1 VYSDTLHD
9 PLPSVELSRP
19 GAEVRT
25 RSLLRRIAGLFSVG
39 VLGQLAAIA
48 AGIAQARVLGPDGK
62 AVLAFAVLAL
72 SMVLIGT
79 DGITGAV
86 LLQAGRKTDSLA
98 RIYTAVLG
106 VVTIV
111 ALPCMTVALVIGII
125 APSQRPLLGAAL
137 AIPFAL
143 YAQGG
148 RGLLLALGATA
159 AVAWQG
165 AITSVFFS
173 AVVIAALLIWHVSSY
188 EALALWFIAQ
198 AAAAG
203 YTALVLQRR
212 IARSSSTGNE
222 HSLGEL
228 FREQLRFGSR
238 SSLATVA
245 GYINLRIDVFLIS
258 ALLGPRML
266 GIYTLAVST
275 GEMLWSISLPV
286 IWAALENI
294 AGDTFAEAAKL
305 AAGLM
310 RSVVALQ
317 VILGIVLFIAGPWL
331 IVHVYG
337 PAFAGAGTVLRIL
350 LPGLVVYAVE
360 TFLGY
365 FILVQVQR
373 PLLLFAVQ
381 STSAVLCAVLTL
393 LLLGRFGMNGAAAA
407 TSVTYVGVVVF
418 KSLYFRRKTGIGLRQ
433 QWLVTA
439 DDVRALYRRVRRRVP
454 QAT

>member
-1 VYSDTLHD
+1 MRD
-9 PLPSVELSRP
+9 PLPS
-19 GAEVRT
+19 AEQQAAPAGNVRS

-39 VLGQLAAIA
+39 VLGQLAGIA
-48 AGIAQARVLGPDGK
+48 AGIAQARTLGPDGK
-62 AVLAFAVLAL
+62 AVLAYAVIAL

-86 LLQAGRKTDSLA
+86 LMQAGRKTDSIA
-98 RIYTAVLG
+98 RIYAATIG
-106 VVTIV
+106 VVTAAAIPCALV
-111 ALPCMTVALVIGII
+111 ALAIGLI

-148 RGLLLALGATA
+148 RGLLLAMGATA

-165 AITSVFFS
+165 AITSVAFS
-173 AVVIAALLIWHVSSY
+173 AVVIAALVIWHVSSY
-188 EALALWFIAQ
+188 QALALWIVAQ

-203 YTALVLQRR
+203 YTALVLRRR
-212 IARSSSTGNE
+212 IARSGPSRNE
-222 HSLGEL
+222 HSLAFL
-228 FREQLRFGSR
+228 IREQLHFGSR

-258 ALLGPRML
+258 ALLGPRLL

-275 GEMLWSISLPV
+275 GELLWSISLPV

-294 AGDTFAEAAKL
+294 AGDAFAEAAKL
-305 AAGLM
+305 TAALM
-310 RSVVALQ
+310 RSMVALQ
-317 VILGIVLFIAGPWL
+317 VGLGVVLFVAGPWL

-337 PAFAGAGTVLRIL
+337 AAFAGAGTVLRIL

-365 FILVQVQR
+365 FILVQVRR
-373 PLLLFAVQ
+373 PLLIFAIQ
-381 STSAVLCAVLTL
+381 GTSAVLCAVLTL
-393 LLLGRFGMNGAAAA
+393 LLLPRFGMNGAAAA
-407 TSVTYVGVVVF
+407 TTVTYVGVVAL
-418 KSLYFRRKTGIGLRQ
+418 KSLYFRRKTGIGLRE

-439 DDVRALYRRVRRRVP
+439 DDVRLFYHRLRRRVP
-454 QAT
+454 QPS

>member
-1 VYSDTLHD
+1 M
-9 PLPSVELSRP
+9 R
-19 GAEVRT
+19 R
-25 RSLLRRIAGLFSVG
+25 RSG
-39 VLGQLAAIA
+39 VVAAAAI
-48 AGIAQARVLGPDGK
+48 
-62 AVLAFAVLAL
+62 
-72 SMVLIGT
+72 
-79 DGITGAV
+79 
-86 LLQAGRKTDSLA
+86 
-98 RIYTAVLG
+98 
-106 VVTIV
+106 
-111 ALPCMTVALVIGII
+111 PCALVAVAIGLI

-148 RGLLLALGATA
+148 RGLLLAMGATA

-165 AITSVFFS
+165 AITSVAFS
-173 AVVIAALLIWHVSSY
+173 AAVIAALLIWHVSSY
-188 EALALWFIAQ
+188 QALALWVVAQ
-198 AAAAG
+198 AGAAG
-203 YTALVLQRR
+203 YTALVLGRR
-212 IARSSSTGNE
+212 IARSGPSRNE
-222 HSLGEL
+222 HSLAFL
-228 FREQLRFGSR
+228 IREQLHFGSR

-317 VILGIVLFIAGPWL
+317 VTLGIVLFIAGPWL

-337 PAFAGAGTVLRIL
+337 AAFAGAGTVLRIL

-360 TFLGY
+360 TFPRL
-365 FILVQVQR
+365 LHPR
-373 PLLLFAVQ
+373 PGTAAV
-381 STSAVLCAVLTL
+381 AVVR
-393 LLLGRFGMNGAAAA
+393 GSRD
-407 TSVTYVGVVVF
+407 VG
-418 KSLYFRRKTGIGLRQ
+418 
-433 QWLVTA
+433 
-439 DDVRALYRRVRRRVP
+439 RRVRWSDAVVAPAIRHEWCCRGDNGHLRRRRRIQIAVLP
-454 QAT
+454 AQDRNRATRAVASDARRRADALSPRETPSAPTALTTERASNERARAIAALGNTSAPRHC

>member
-1 VYSDTLHD
+1 LRD
-9 PLPSVELSRP
+9 PLPSAEPDRAA
-19 GAEVRT
+19 GAQFRS
-25 RSLLRRIAGLFSVG
+25 RSLLRRSAGLFSVG
-39 VLGQLAAIA
+39 VLGQLAGIA
-48 AGIAQARVLGPDGK
+48 AGITQARALGPDGK
-62 AVLAFAVLAL
+62 AVLAYAVIAL

-86 LLQAGRKTDSLA
+86 LLQAGRKTDSIA
-98 RIYTAVLG
+98 RIYAATIG
-106 VVTIV
+106 VVAAVAIPCTLV
-111 ALPCMTVALVIGII
+111 ALAIGFI

-143 YAQGG
+143 FAQGG
-148 RGLLLALGATA
+148 RGLLLALGSTA

-173 AVVIAALLIWHVSSY
+173 AAVIAALLFWHISSY
-188 EALALWFIAQ
+188 EVLAVWFVAQ
-198 AAAAG
+198 VAAAG
-203 YTALVLQRR
+203 YTAMVLRRR
-212 IARSSSTGNE
+212 IGSSSRTANE
-222 HSLGEL
+222 HSLGFL
-228 FREQLRFGSR
+228 IREQLCFGSR

-317 VILGIVLFIAGPWL
+317 VVLGIVLFVAGPWL

-337 PAFAGAGTVLRIL
+337 AAFAGAGTVLRIL

-365 FILVQVQR
+365 FILVQVRR

-381 STSAVLCAVLTL
+381 GTSAVLCAVLTL
-393 LLLGRFGMNGAAAA
+393 LLLPRFGMNGAAAA
-407 TSVTYVGVVVF
+407 TTVTYVGVVAF
-418 KSLYFRRKTGIGLRQ
+418 KSLYFRRKTGIGLRE

-439 DDVRALYRRVRRRVP
+439 DDVRMLYRRVRRHVP
-454 QAT
+454 QPS

>member
-1 VYSDTLHD
+1 V
-9 PLPSVELSRP
+9 
-19 GAEVRT
+19 
-25 RSLLRRIAGLFSVG
+25 RRIAGLFSAG
-39 VLGQLAAIA
+39 VLGQLAGIA
-48 AGIAQARVLGPDGK
+48 AGITQAHTLGPSGK
-62 AVLAFAVLAL
+62 AVLAYAVIAL

-86 LLQAGRKTDSLA
+86 LMQAGRKSDAPA
-98 RIYTAVLG
+98 RIHAAMLG
-106 VVTIV
+106 VVMAA
-111 ALPCMTVALVIGII
+111 ALPCALI
-125 APSQRPLLGAAL
+125 AVVLGLFVPSQRPLLGVAF

-143 YAQGG
+143 YAQGA
-148 RGLLLALGATA
+148 RGLLLALGATG

-165 AITSVFFS
+165 AIAAVGFS
-173 AVVIAALLIWHVSSY
+173 AAVIIALLLWHISSY
-188 EALALWFIAQ
+188 EALTLWFIAQ
-198 AAAAG
+198 AAAAA
-203 YTALVLQRR
+203 YTAVVLRRR
-212 IARSSSTGNE
+212 IGRAGPSATE
-222 HSLGEL
+222 HSLGFL
-228 FREQLRFGSR
+228 MREQLHFGGR
-238 SSLATVA
+238 SSLATLA

-317 VILGIVLFIAGPWL
+317 VALGIVLFIAGPWL

-337 PAFAGAGTVLRIL
+337 AAFAGAGTALRIL

-365 FILVQVQR
+365 FILVQVKR

-381 STSAVLCAVLTL
+381 GSSAVVCAGLTL
-393 LLLGRFGMNGAAAA
+393 LLLGRFGINGAAAA
-407 TSVTYVGVVVF
+407 TTVTYMGVVAF
-418 KSLYFRRKTGIGLRQ
+418 KSLYFRHKTGIGLRE

-439 DDVRALYRRVRRRVP
+439 ADVRQLYRRVRRQAP
-454 QAT
+454 QAS